1 MKKIILFLMLSLY
14 LTADVVT
21 NKNIQVLNAL
31 NINDEFVENRSLQ
44 RLYKEYA
51 KKKKEYF
58 LNVLQNGYDYLPL
71 IKQSI
76 IKNNLPKELISVAMA
91 ESYLTTSARSDKKAI
106 GLWQF
111 MPQTAKRYG
120 LKIDEYVDERKD
132 PVKSTEAAVE
142 YLSYLHHFFG
152 KWYLAIMAYNAGEAR
167 VVEAVVRAKV
177 DKLCLK
183 LGKKCRHDKT
193 IRKYR
198 QIIRDYQRR
207 GRYAFGKLYELYK
220 KLSYIHISLND
231 LLRYQ
236 KGLKRQYLP
245 RETRKYILKIIAMSF
260 LFNSDDFIQYTNAYL
275 LNSGVVSDLKRV
287 EVPAGTSLYYVSKIL
302 NVPYREIRKYNEHLN
317 YSFTPPYK
325 YYIYIPYKKLA
336 MFKLKFHPKHYFMV
350 YRVKKGDTLIK
361 IARRFDTKVRF
372 IKDFNRLGRFLHIGQ
387 RLVIPLNNIYVK
399 YKVKRGDSLR
409 KIAREFGIDYKKII
423 RVNELKS
430 TTIRVG
436 QILKVPQGL
445 R

>member
-1 MKKIILFLMLSLY
+1 MLSLY

-111 MPQTAKRYG
+111 MPQTARRYD

-220 KLSYIHISLND
+220 KLNYIHISLND

-387 RLVIPLNNIYVK
+387 RLVIPLNSIYVK

>member
-111 MPQTAKRYG
+111 MPQTARRYD

-220 KLSYIHISLND
+220 KLNYIHISLND

-387 RLVIPLNNIYVK
+387 RLVIPLNSIYVK

>member
-1 MKKIILFLMLSLY
+1 MKNIILFLMLSLY

-111 MPQTAKRYG
+111 MPQTARRYD

-220 KLSYIHISLND
+220 KLNYIHISLND

-387 RLVIPLNNIYVK
+387 RLVIPLNSIYVK

>member
-1 MKKIILFLMLSLY
+1 M
-14 LTADVVT
+14 ADIVT

-31 NINDEFVENRSLQ
+31 NINDEFVENASLQ
-44 RLYKEYA
+44 NLYKEYA
-51 KKKKEYF
+51 RKKKEYF

-111 MPQTAKRYG
+111 MPETARDYG

-142 YLSYLHHFFG
+142 YLSYLHRFFG

-167 VVEAVVRAKV
+167 IVEAVVRAKV
-177 DKLCLK
+177 DKLCRE
-183 LGKKCRHDKT
+183 LGKNCRHDKT
-193 IRKYR
+193 IEGYR
-198 QIIRDYQRR
+198 EIIRDYQRR
-207 GRYAFGKLYELYK
+207 GKYAFGNLYGLYK
-220 KLSYIHISLND
+220 KLGYIHISLND

-236 KGLKRQYLP
+236 RGLKRQYLP

-260 LFNSDDFIQYTNAYL
+260 LFNSDDFIQYTDAYL
-275 LNSGVVSDLKRV
+275 LNSGVVSELKRV
-287 EVPAGTSLYYVSKIL
+287 EVPAGTSLYYVSRVL
-302 NVPYREIRKYNEHLN
+302 NMPYAEIRKYNEHLN

-336 MFKLKFHPKHYFMV
+336 MFRLKFHPKHYFMV
-350 YRVKKGDTLIK
+350 YRVKRGDTLFK
-361 IARRFDTKVRF
+361 IARRFGTKVRF
-372 IKDFNRLGRFLHIGQ
+372 IKDFNRLGRFLHIGEK
-387 RLVIPLNNIYVK
+387 LVIPLNSIYVK
-399 YKVKRGDSLR
+399 YKVKKGDSLA

-423 RVNELKS
+423 RINELKG
-430 TTIRVG
+430 TTIRIG